1 MARAETVF
9 RVGSRTGGPLLLA
22 GRPLRRLLQSSLTT
36 IGHVAGTR
44 MASLHAVSGDD
55 LVHIGSTGLSPD
67 YVRAMARIP
76 VGVGCCGVAVAEARP
91 VVVEDVPCSRVMAA
105 FQCLCER
112 HGLRS
117 VWCLPL
123 LAGDNR
129 VLGGLAVY
137 HDRPFRP
144 SLEVAREVE
153 VYAETVAAALE
164 FGLDPAQGH
173 APPAPFPE
181 GTRRMAARFLDV
193 QEAERQRVA
202 EELHDELI
210 QDLVGV
216 QLMLACAPGAEV
228 DPSLLQAATS
238 LGALVARLR
247 ELIFELHPL
256 TLESDGLPGTVGAL
270 LARLEAQT
278 GIETQFN
285 CRLTGRVPT
294 VCERLAYRV
303 VREGVQ
309 NVRRHA
315 AASRLTLGL
324 ACRAGYLE
332 VTLTDDGVGF
342 DPRLSAGLNH
352 FGLAS
357 IRHQVASVG
366 GTLETISAPGR
377 GTTLAARIPTS
388 LEVGTRAEPRR
399 RRRTT
404 GAGG

>member
-1 MARAETVF
+1 MTQPETVF
-9 RVGSRTGGPLLLA
+9 RVGTGTGGALLLA

-44 MASLHAVSGDD
+44 MASLHVVSGDD
-55 LVHIGSTGLSPD
+55 LVHVSSTGLSPD

-91 VVVEDVPCSRVMAA
+91 VVVEDVPCSRVMSA
-105 FQCLCER
+105 FQCLCEK

-153 VYAETVAAALE
+153 VYADTVAAALE
-164 FGLDPAQGH
+164 FGLHSVHGH
-173 APPAPFPE
+173 VRPPPFPE
-181 GTRRMAARFLDV
+181 GTRRMAAGFIDV

-210 QDLVGV
+210 QDLVGI
-216 QLMLACAPGAEV
+216 QLTLACAPGAEA

-256 TLESDGLPGTVGAL
+256 TLESEGLPGTVDAL
-270 LARLEAQT
+270 LVRLETQT
-278 GIETQFN
+278 GIETRFH
-285 CRLTGRVPT
+285 CHLAGRVPM

-303 VREGVQ
+303 IREGIQ
-309 NVRRHA
+309 NVKRHA
-315 AASRLTLGL
+315 AASRLTLDL
-324 ACRAGYLE
+324 ACRDGHLE
-332 VTLTDDGVGF
+332 VTLADDGVGF
-342 DPRLSAGLNH
+342 DPQLSLSLNH

-366 GTLETISAPGR
+366 GALETISAPGR
-377 GTTLAARIPTS
+377 GTTLRARIPIS
-388 LEVGTRAEPRR
+388 LEVETPTAHRPGPP
-399 RRRTT
+399 
-404 GAGG
+404 